1 MSRKHPPI
9 PDTDGLTLAKAIARD
24 LVAFRSRG
32 EKPVSIAIGPAVFE
46 RLHRDDLVFTHSG
59 PSRYSIFN
67 VRVVVDDQVERWEI
81 RGKS

>member
-1 MSRKHPPI
+1 M
-9 PDTDGLTLAKAIARD
+9 
-24 LVAFRSRG
+24 
-32 EKPVSIAIGPAVFE
+32 SIAIGPAVFE